1 MTISLAIFSFLFG
14 IGMGMLLGMYVF
26 KPIEEQVPINEDIAV
41 CDRCGK
47 KCTQY
52 LRCSVNSEV
61 SISGRTIHY
70 HSNDAAL
77 CEPCGTDIFFGDGS
91 NKVCTS
97 QYYSGI

>member
-1 MTISLAIFSFLFG
+1 MDGIISFLFG
-14 IGMGMLLGMYVF
+14 IAIGLLSGLFMS
-26 KPIEEQVPINEDIAV
+26 KPVEEQVPVEEAT

-52 LRCSVNSEV
+52 LRCSINSEV

-97 QYYSGI
+97 QLASILESK